1 LIDQKRGRACSLP
14 QILLNKDD
22 HVVMNRAT
30 SQRAEEARRVA
41 QSATLRAKQA
51 QSEMLKE
58 RAAALAVEAQKIGNL
73 RALRLAKEAQTKD
86 AADLAASEASEAKV
100 QAAKETRSKRRA
112 VTRRA
117 TKRDAEDAPGLDEL
131 VGADMEG

>member
-1 LIDQKRGRACSLP
+1 
-14 QILLNKDD
+14 
-22 HVVMNRAT
+22 MNRAT

-73 RALRLAKEAQTKD
+73 RALRLAKEAKTKD
-86 AADLAASEASEAKV
+86 AADLAASEASETKLLV
-100 QAAKETRSKRRA
+100 AKEARSKRRA
-112 VTRRA
+112 TARRVA
-117 TKRDAEDAPGLDEL
+117 KRDSEDTTPEL
-131 VGADMEG
+131 VGADDMEA